1 MLPTELWRLIVAYIS
16 PPDLFSLYNT
26 STYMRAISTPSL
38 VQAMATK
45 TIQLYFYQE
54 YVRRIGVRFEFDH
67 FDLKRDRIV
76 YRPQVL
82 DLQHRFRSG
91 ITLQSPHLEEAAVF
105 TPSNEKL
112 TPQQVRCTEGRYY
125 TIHRNRSTRRTLSK
139 TSLISSSSLPGL
151 TELEPVAE
159 PASETIVNMTEEEHT
174 TSAATGAERTSQKRI
189 ATRNRGYHGGMNFL
203 DKSCPIQIRK
213 DGIQELDGAKYCFL
227 QGYPWSLEYQVAYE
241 PIGVP
246 LKRNPR
252 NTSYNNNDGI
262 KKRRQFFFDIRA
274 DLRAEAQARAQAQ
287 AQTQAQEQTGTES
300 ANGNSHD
307 NSSDGWNVFPGGEDT
322 LLQSGLSD
330 STNSNSIS
338 TSHGYRYFRALRFEC
353 SMNFLDLK
361 RATRNIIGR
370 WFEGKVQHWKKVLGG
385 KKPMIQHHTD
395 VLSDSAESPSRVI
408 KRKQNRK
415 VIQVIDS
422 ILGPPA
428 KLPANLDYTINRW
441 HPSTTDN
448 GGENSGNV
456 DINENN
462 NNSDNNNNNNN
473 SNGHS
478 SGDTSRSGNKN
489 GGRSASISTNTGD
502 NTNDSIGNSS

>member
-1 MLPTELWRLIVAYIS
+1 
-16 PPDLFSLYNT
+16 
-26 STYMRAISTPSL
+26 MRAISAPSL

-54 YVRRIGVRFEFDH
+54 YVRRVGVRFEFDH

-125 TIHRNRSTRRTLSK
+125 TIPRNRSTRRTLSK
-139 TSLISSSSLPGL
+139 TSLISSPSLSGL

-159 PASETIVNMTEEEHT
+159 PASETIANVTEEEHT
-174 TSAATGAERTSQKRI
+174 TSTATGAERTSQKRI
-189 ATRNRGYHGGMNFL
+189 TTSNRGYHGGMNFL
-203 DKSCPIQIRK
+203 DKSCPIQVRK
-213 DGIQELDGAKYCFL
+213 DGIQELDGTKYCFL
-227 QGYPWSLEYQVAYE
+227 QEYPWSLEYQVAYE
-241 PIGVP
+241 PFGVP

-252 NTSYNNNDGI
+252 STSYSNNDGT

-274 DLRAEAQARAQAQ
+274 DLRAEAQAQ
-287 AQTQAQEQTGTES
+287 AQTQAQEQAGMES
-300 ANGNSHD
+300 AND
-307 NSSDGWNVFPGGEDT
+307 NSSDGWNVFPGDEDT

-338 TSHGYRYFRALRFEC
+338 ASHGYRYFRALRFEC

-370 WFEGKVQHWKKVLGG
+370 WLEGKVQRWKKVLGG
-385 KKPMIQHHTD
+385 KKPMIQHHAD
-395 VLSDSAESPSRVI
+395 VLSDSAESSSRVT

-415 VIQVIDS
+415 HWEQ
-422 ILGPPA
+422 L
-428 KLPANLDYTINRW
+428 KF
-441 HPSTTDN
+441 
-448 GGENSGNV
+448 
-456 DINENN
+456 
-462 NNSDNNNNNNN
+462 
-473 SNGHS
+473 
-478 SGDTSRSGNKN
+478 
-489 GGRSASISTNTGD
+489 
-502 NTNDSIGNSS
+502 